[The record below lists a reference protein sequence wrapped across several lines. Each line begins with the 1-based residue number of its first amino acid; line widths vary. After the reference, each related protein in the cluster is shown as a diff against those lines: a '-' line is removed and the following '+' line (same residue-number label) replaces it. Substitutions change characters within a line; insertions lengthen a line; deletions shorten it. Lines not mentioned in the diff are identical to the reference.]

1 MANSRFSCTKSPLTY
16 PSSEVRK
23 RIRFYFIPLANQ
35 VERLLLL
42 IVAVLFIGLVFAQI
56 FIISFPEH
64 RELVSKTVQ
73 YEGIFRQDPVES
85 KATLQHK

>member
-1 MANSRFSCTKSPLTY
+1 MASPRNSLSQSSLVNHSP
-16 PSSEVRK
+16 EARK
-23 RIRFYFIPLANQ
+23 RIRFYFLPLAVQ

-42 IVAVLFIGLVFAQI
+42 LLAIFFVGLLFAQVFI
-56 FIISFPEH
+56 FSFPEH